1 MANANGISEYVAA
14 AICGNFWQESGINPA
29 IWESLNVGTWTDLNK
44 GYGLGQ
50 WTNTGGDT
58 HGRLYQ
64 LHDWLS
70 TNGFNDDDGDA
81 QLEYISVEDHWALN
95 GNYPYNTLADF
106 LGSTSRDLAMLTH
119 CWNLR
124 WEGIHDSSWDARVDY
139 AQRCYDYIV
148 AHYQE
153 EKTWIK
159 GNRYLSVN
167 ERLNNA
173 ILVFQGLGGHVI
185 GKKGMPVYMMV
196 RRNVNPYL

>member
-29 IWESLNVGTWTDLNK
+29 IWENLNVGTWTDLGK

-50 WTNTGGDT
+50 WTNTGNDT

-70 TNGFNDDDGDA
+70 TNNFDDDDGDA

-95 GNYPYNTLADF
+95 GSYPYPTLESF
-106 LGSTSRDLAMLTH
+106 LSSTSTDLTMLTH
-119 CWNLR
+119 CWNWR
-124 WEGIHDSSWDARVDY
+124 WEGIKDPSWDDRVKY
-139 AQRCYDYIV
+139 AKWCYDYIV
-148 AHYQE
+148 LHHNE
-153 EKTWIK
+153 TKTWIK
-159 GNRYLSVN
+159 GNRYLSKS

-173 ILVFQGLGGHVI
+173 ILVFQGLGGHFT
-185 GKKGMPVYMMV
+185 GRKKHRWVVYQHHWWQD
-196 RRNVNPYL
+196 